1 MVDVREAFGSAG
13 ILSSRFANL
22 HVRHPHRLATEVA
35 VPQHSKG
42 TRTMEDSAAYA
53 IKAAH
58 PSDPQKFLSLAADYQ
73 IAADSESASLM
84 DDTALF
90 LEYAREA
97 VSTIANGLEDK
108 GSDIAANPK
117 SAAVVLRGVGRFIE
131 MAASN
136 VSAVNGRLNNGR
148 RA

>member
-1 MVDVREAFGSAG
+1 
-13 ILSSRFANL
+13 
-22 HVRHPHRLATEVA
+22 
-35 VPQHSKG
+35 
-42 TRTMEDSAAYA
+42 
-53 IKAAH
+53 
-58 PSDPQKFLSLAADYQ
+58 
-73 IAADSESASLM
+73 M

-90 LEYAREA
+90 LEYAREVVA
-97 VSTIANGLEDK
+97 TIANGLEDK

-136 VSAVNGRLNNGR
+136 VSAVNDQLNKGR

>member
-1 MVDVREAFGSAG
+1 
-13 ILSSRFANL
+13 
-22 HVRHPHRLATEVA
+22 
-35 VPQHSKG
+35 
-42 TRTMEDSAAYA
+42 MEDSVSYA
-53 IKAAH
+53 IKATLSAE
-58 PSDPQKFLSLAADYQ
+58 PQKFLSLAADYL
-73 IAADSESASLM
+73 IAADSESTNLM

-136 VSAVNGRLNNGR
+136 VSAVSERLNR
-148 RA
+148 